1 MISVWIP
8 CQLNNIGWKLY
19 SNSRDFWIVIRVICA
34 SDSESTESV
43 SGPVVWF
50 IPQPCELSSHIAEN
64 GSDEDWKQMPRAFP
78 STALLN
84 ANLSCSVHSTLTP
97 FREDS
102 KNFTVFFPI
111 FFFLLCCSLETPDQR
126 WGIFKSS
133 CNFFSL
139 RSHRP
144 ERLSIQCHKTVK
156 YNLLLN

>member
-8 CQLNNIGWKLY
+8 CQLNNICGKLY

-34 SDSESTESV
+34 SESESTESV

-64 GSDEDWKQMPRAFP
+64 KCPEP
-78 STALLN
+78 SLLPLFSMQTLAALFIAHWLHLGRTPKTSQFFF
-84 ANLSCSVHSTLTP
+84 LS
-97 FREDS
+97 
-102 KNFTVFFPI
+102 

-126 WGIFKSS
+126 WGILKSS

>member
-1 MISVWIP
+1 MWKTLLKFP
-8 CQLNNIGWKLY
+8 WLLNCHQGYMCFRIWEHWE
-19 SNSRDFWIVIRVICA
+19 RFWSCC
-34 SDSESTESV
+34 
-43 SGPVVWF
+43 VVYPPTLWTF
-50 IPQPCELSSHIAEN
+50 LTYC
-64 GSDEDWKQMPRAFP
+64 WKQMPRAFP

-111 FFFLLCCSLETPDQR
+111 FFFLLCCSLETPDQI
-126 WGIFKSS
+126 WGILKSS